1 MKNFYLVCLTLI
13 SFGITAADV
22 SVEKM
27 SDIESRVGSM
37 SLSELQDRRSLLI
50 REEGQ
55 LMATQ
60 TSTQNPST
68 IKSVSSRLAEIRAE
82 LSALQK
88 ALLAIVGAAS
98 INALT
103 DDGYND
109 NVPPVITVNGSNPVT
124 VELGT
129 TYSDAGA
136 TANDAF
142 HGTTP
147 VTSTGSVDTS
157 VVGSYTISYSATDL
171 DGNTA
176 TASRTVNVVDTTAP
190 VVTVT
195 GDDPVSVELGE
206 TYTDAGATATDAS
219 GEVEVVTS
227 GSVDTDTVGEY
238 TLTYTATDAS
248 ENAGTDSRTVNVVDT
263 TAPVITSSATFV
275 VDEGVT
281 AIGSVTATDLAT
293 VTYTIGATSSPA
305 ILGNGAASQLEINS
319 STGQLTFNRAPDYDV
334 QVPDVQLYAPADLF
348 GTVTK
353 STMTLSGYETGA
365 TMDFTATVTVT
376 DASGNTTTQD
386 ITVSV
391 RDVGGVDDDTGTGT
405 GTGVGTGTG
414 TTKADDTTAPV
425 ITVTGDN
432 PATTE
437 LGDTYTDAGATAT
450 DSDGPTVE
458 NITVVTSGTVDTDT
472 LGEYTLTYTA
482 TDRADNVATATRTV
496 NVVDT
501 TAPVFTSQETYIV
514 DEGVTAIG
522 LVTATDLTEVTYTIG
537 ETTGPEILGNGTPSK
552 LVLNTQNGVS
562 AHLNFDRAPD
572 YDVQVPDVQL
582 YAPADAFGTVTKSTK
597 TLSGYETGAT
607 MDFTATVTATDSSG
621 NTTTQDITVSV
632 RDVGGVDDDTGTGT
646 GTGTGVG
653 TGTLA
658 DGVVEIPQ
666 FISQDTFVV
675 NEGVTAIGL
684 VTATIPAG
692 GGTDV
697 TMTYT
702 IGDTTG
708 PATLGNQAASKLVL
722 RTQNGK
728 SAHLNFDRAPDY
740 DSQVPDT
747 TLWDTSLR
755 NANCPQTNG
764 SEICYETE
772 RAKTLSGYETG
783 ATMDFTATVTATS
796 SIGTINTQTITVQVR
811 DVGGVDDDTGT
822 GTGTGTGVGTGTG
835 TATNLSDTT
844 GGTGQGVVSGG

>member
-37 SLSELQDRRSLLI
+37 SLNELQDRRSFLI
-50 REEGQ
+50 REERQ
-55 LMATQ
+55 LMSTQ
-60 TSTQNPST
+60 LSTQNPST

-82 LSALQK
+82 LSTLQK
-88 ALLAIVGAAS
+88 ALLAIVGAAA

-109 NVPPVITVNGSNPVT
+109 NVPPVIAINGNNPAT

-142 HGTTP
+142 HGTTS

-195 GDDPVSVELGE
+195 GDNPASVELGE

-219 GEVEVVTS
+219 GAVTVVTS

-238 TLTYTATDAS
+238 TLTYTSTDAS
-248 ENAGTDSRTVNVVDT
+248 GNAGTASRTVNVVDT
-263 TAPVITSSATFV
+263 TAPVVTVTGDNPATSELGDEYTDAGATATDASGAVTVVTSGSVDTDTVGEYTLTYTSTDASENAGTASRTVNVVDTTAPVFTSQETYI

-281 AIGSVTATDLAT
+281 AIGLVTATDLAE
-293 VTYTIGATSSPA
+293 VTYTIGETTGPT
-305 ILGNGAASQLEINS
+305 IMVNGVPSKLVLRTQNGKSAHLN
-319 STGQLTFNRAPDYDV
+319 FDRAPDYDV

-365 TMDFTATVTVT
+365 TMDFTATVTAT
-376 DASGNTTTQD
+376 DASGNTTTQE

-405 GTGVGTGTG
+405 GTGTGVGTG

-425 ITVTGDN
+425 VTVTGDN

-450 DSDGPTVE
+450 DSDGPTVL

-472 LGEYTLTYTA
+472 VGEYT
-482 TDRADNVATATRTV
+482 
-496 NVVDT
+496 
-501 TAPVFTSQETYIV
+501 
-514 DEGVTAIG
+514 
-522 LVTATDLTEVTYTIG
+522 
-537 ETTGPEILGNGTPSK
+537 
-552 LVLNTQNGVS
+552 
-562 AHLNFDRAPD
+562 
-572 YDVQVPDVQL
+572 
-582 YAPADAFGTVTKSTK
+582 
-597 TLSGYETGAT
+597 
-607 MDFTATVTATDSSG
+607 
-621 NTTTQDITVSV
+621 
-632 RDVGGVDDDTGTGT
+632 
-646 GTGTGVG
+646 
-653 TGTLA
+653 
-658 DGVVEIPQ
+658 
-666 FISQDTFVV
+666 
-675 NEGVTAIGL
+675 
-684 VTATIPAG
+684 
-692 GGTDV
+692 
-697 TMTYT
+697 
-702 IGDTTG
+702 
-708 PATLGNQAASKLVL
+708 
-722 RTQNGK
+722 
-728 SAHLNFDRAPDY
+728 
-740 DSQVPDT
+740 
-747 TLWDTSLR
+747 
-755 NANCPQTNG
+755 
-764 SEICYETE
+764 
-772 RAKTLSGYETG
+772 
-783 ATMDFTATVTATS
+783 
-796 SIGTINTQTITVQVR
+796 
-811 DVGGVDDDTGT
+811 
-822 GTGTGTGVGTGTG
+822 
-835 TATNLSDTT
+835 
-844 GGTGQGVVSGG
+844 